1 MNVHSSSP
9 SLGWSWGLALPRTV
23 RKGSKN
29 LKVKQ
34 ANSSQGLSGLTSVT
48 LKEGVGIGSCQ
59 MNENLLV
66 PVLISHEDWCD
77 KAESFLPACLPAVG
91 Q

>member
-9 SLGWSWGLALPRTV
+9 RDWGGDQHVQELSGKAQKP
-23 RKGSKN
+23 

-34 ANSSQGLSGLTSVT
+34 ANSSQRVSELTSHYPQRW
-48 LKEGVGIGSCQ
+48 LIESCQ
-59 MNENLLV
+59 MNENTLV
-66 PVLISHEDWCD
+66 PILISHEDWCD
-77 KAESFLPACLPAVG
+77 KAESFLHACLLAVE